1 MLPLIIALATAP
13 LPMLRGEIFGDLR
26 LGDKYLADVKLTL
39 TCGAESV
46 DGTTDKS
53 GSFRLT
59 VKGSGKCQLKAAY
72 DKQNPSIDVVLFDQP
87 ARYRFQIEQVDGKYV
102 LKRV

>member
-1 MLPLIIALATAP
+1 MTSVFTLLALGLLA
-13 LPMLRGEIFGDLR
+13 RGEIYGDLR
-26 LGDKYLADVKLTL
+26 LGDKYVADTRLTL

-46 DGTTDKS
+46 EATTDKQ

-59 VKGSGKCQLKAAY
+59 VKGSGKCKLTAAY
-72 DKQNPSIDVVLFDQP
+72 DKQTPSIDVVLFDQP
-87 ARYRFQIEQVDGKYV
+87 ARYRFVLELADGKYV